1 MPEEKDDWLDDL
13 EDAIAASPES
23 GPAQS
28 DLSSL
33 LIEDEAQTP
42 APSPGEEAQTE
53 ADELDQ
59 SAIDALLS
67 GGDGAA
73 AEAGELS
80 QSDLDTLLVSPQT
93 PAPAKE
99 TADPDQDEIDKLFS
113 EADSLD
119 AATEVPFP
127 ESETDFKDL
136 FDGQEPAAPS
146 PTPAPPLDFDSDEFK
161 LDTEIPDIPD
171 SIGLASPPAEP
182 PPPAD
187 EATAVAEPPPEAAAP
202 SPAGEEA
209 PPALAPSAV
218 AGLGAGL
225 ALLLAK
231 RRLLLGAGLLALLLL
246 IGGGLF
252 FARHRRTA
260 PVPPAVQEETAPV
273 PAAPEPAR
281 PPGPP
286 PPAAA
291 PAPGVTA
298 IPPPAAPAPPVV
310 ADLDLTLPADSQELV
325 ITLHASDPDN
335 RELSYDF
342 VSMPQHGQLSGQAPN
357 LIYTPQ
363 PGFSGQDSFSVKA
376 GNGASE
382 SAPATVRITRLAPTK
397 AAPPETKAEAKEE
410 TIRAQDASYT
420 VTGGQGR
427 RIDWRRL
434 WRAANRSSETYQ
446 ARVDILTPPRH
457 GDVRLKGEAAI
468 YRPASGFAGADT
480 LRYRFRLGSRMS
492 EPATLTLRVI
502 RPHPPKPPVIHLQ
515 ALAPEYQTGDT
526 VSLNASQTL
535 AGSRPPGLIFT
546 WEQQSGPPVR
556 LRALDESESRVDFV
570 APAFFSNE
578 DDPRL
583 TFLLTVTAPN
593 GQSASREVVVRV
605 KSRRHSALW
614 GQDR

>member
-13 EDAIAASPES
+13 EDAVAASPEN

-28 DLSSL
+28 DLTAL
-33 LIEDEAQTP
+33 LAESEAQAP
-42 APSPGEEAQTE
+42 ASSPGEEPKTE
-53 ADELDQ
+53 TDELDQ

-67 GGDGAA
+67 GGGGA
-73 AEAGELS
+73 AEAGDLE
-80 QSDLDTLLVSPQT
+80 QSDLDTLLASPQT

-113 EADSLD
+113 EADNLD

-136 FDGQEPAAPS
+136 FDGAEPAIP
-146 PTPAPPLDFDSDEFK
+146 PPNPAPPLDFDSDEFK

-171 SIGLASPPAEP
+171 SIGLAAPPAEP
-182 PPPAD
+182 PPPTD
-187 EATAVAEPPPEAAAP
+187 EATAVAEPPPADRAP
-202 SPAGEEA
+202 SPAREG
-209 PPALAPSAV
+209 ALSAI

-225 ALLLAK
+225 TLLLAK
-231 RRLLLGAGLLALLLL
+231 RRLLLGAGAGLLALLLL

-252 FARHRRTA
+252 FTHHRRTA
-260 PVPPAVQEETAPV
+260 PVPPAVQEET
-273 PAAPEPAR
+273 
-281 PPGPP
+281 
-286 PPAAA
+286 PPAVPPA
-291 PAPGVTA
+291 PKPPATTPEPGVTA
-298 IPPPAAPAPPVV
+298 TPPPASPAPPVV
-310 ADLDLTLPADSQELV
+310 ADLDLTLPADSQELA
-325 ITLHASDPDN
+325 ITLRGSDPAN

-357 LIYTPQ
+357 LIYSPQ

-376 GNGASE
+376 KNGTSE
-382 SAPATVRITRLAPTK
+382 SAPATVRITRLAPPAK
-397 AAPPETKAEAKEE
+397 ASPAPPETKAEAREE
-410 TIRAQDASYT
+410 TIKAQDATYT

-434 WRAANRSSETYQ
+434 WRAANRSPEPHQ

-457 GDVRLKGEAAI
+457 GDVRLKGEAAV
-468 YRPASGFAGADT
+468 YRPALGFAGSDT

-526 VSLNASQTL
+526 VSLNASQTQ
-535 AGSRPPGLIFT
+535 AGSRPGLVFT

-578 DDPRL
+578 DHPRL

-593 GQSASREVVVRV
+593 GQSTSREVTVKV

>member
-13 EDAIAASPES
+13 EDAVAASPEN

-28 DLSSL
+28 DLTVL
-33 LIEDEAQTP
+33 LAESEAQPP
-42 APSPGEEAQTE
+42 ASSPGEEPKTE
-53 ADELDQ
+53 TDELDL

-67 GGDGAA
+67 GGGGT
-73 AEAGELS
+73 AEAEDLE
-80 QSDLDTLLVSPQT
+80 QSDLDTLLASPQT

-113 EADSLD
+113 EADNLD

-127 ESETDFKDL
+127 EAETDFKDL
-136 FDGQEPAAPS
+136 FDGQEPAIPP
-146 PTPAPPLDFDSDEFK
+146 PTPPLDFDSDEFK

-171 SIGLASPPAEP
+171 SIGLAAPPSEP
-182 PPPAD
+182 PPPTD
-187 EATAVAEPPPEAAAP
+187 EATAVAEPPPADSAP
-202 SPAGEEA
+202 SPARER
-209 PPALAPSAV
+209 ALSAI

-231 RRLLLGAGLLALLLL
+231 RRLLLGAGVGLLALLLL

-252 FARHRRTA
+252 FTHHRRTA
-260 PVPPAVQEETAPV
+260 PVPPAVQEEA
-273 PAAPEPAR
+273 
-281 PPGPP
+281 
-286 PPAAA
+286 
-291 PAPGVTA
+291 
-298 IPPPAAPAPPVV
+298 PPAAPAPVRPAPEPPVTAPEPGVTTTPPPASPAPPPVV
-310 ADLDLTLPADSQELV
+310 ADLDLTLPADSQELA
-325 ITLHASDPDN
+325 ITLRGSDSAN

-376 GNGASE
+376 KNGTSE
-382 SAPATVRITRLAPTK
+382 SAPATVRITRLAP
-397 AAPPETKAEAKEE
+397 APPETKAEAGEE
-410 TIRAQDASYT
+410 TIKAQDATYT

-434 WRAANRSSETYQ
+434 WRAANRSPEQYQ

-457 GDVRLKGEAAI
+457 GDVRLKGEAAV
-468 YRPASGFAGADT
+468 YRPALGFAGSDT

-492 EPATLTLRVI
+492 GPATLTMRVI
-502 RPHPPKPPVIHLQ
+502 RPRPPKPPLIHLQ

-526 VSLNASQTL
+526 VSLNATQTL
-535 AGSRPPGLIFT
+535 AGSRPGLVFT

-578 DDPRL
+578 DHPRL

-593 GQSASREVVVRV
+593 GQSASREVVVKV